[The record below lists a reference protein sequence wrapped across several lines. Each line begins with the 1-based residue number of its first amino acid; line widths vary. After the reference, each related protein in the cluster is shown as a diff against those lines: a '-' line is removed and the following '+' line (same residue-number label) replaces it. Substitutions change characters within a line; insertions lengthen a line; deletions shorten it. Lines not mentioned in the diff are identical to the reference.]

1 MEDLIRFAIFWVKQ
15 HPVTIVVAL
24 VVLGALRWLLNWKS
38 AKDRE
43 NERVVRSLVEKSRG
57 NYKDLRPLR

>member
-15 HPVTIVVAL
+15 HPVPIVVAL